1 MPSEADIVWSLKQ
14 HLQMQGLGRDRW
26 SVSEIAVDSHGS
38 YRQSR
43 YSTDLEPMI
52 SMPIHGCY
60 PDLVCAYQHPCEE
73 GLAAFEVK
81 GAFDDW
87 MKGITQARTYR
98 EGVHRSY
105 LALPE
110 DKGSRFTV
118 LERDARECGV
128 GVWLLKDKTWEE
140 VIPSAAPRPNIS
152 EHRNLSAALR
162 GVVLPRRLQL
172 NHPLNYLAV
181 AWSRF
186 RSPEGQ
192 VMEAMM
198 ENWEDLGTP
207 GSRQHAINGARY
219 LGLLTH
225 GDSLS
230 RLGLTVCDLMQALDF
245 EKAAAINKR
254 NRFCDASPGLAA
266 VTRFVFMQQESTK
279 LIVEALERSGNY
291 GLNTEELLRE
301 AAKINEPLATGL
313 FLTDPRDFEKQS
325 IHSSAFTP
333 SFTFQFKQTLW
344 HSGILSTPSHKT
356 AGKGANVYEHQH
368 DYWKLEDRIRAAKAL
383 QHNSDQQPPKKHS

>member
-14 HLQMQGLGRDRW
+14 HLQTQGLGRDRW
-26 SVSEIAVDSHGS
+26 AVSDIAVDSHGS

-43 YSTDLEPMI
+43 YSSELEPMI

-60 PDLVCAYQHPCEE
+60 PDLVCAYQHPSEE

-98 EGVHRSY
+98 EGVHRSF

-118 LERDARECGV
+118 LERDAQECGV
-128 GVWLLKDKTWEE
+128 GVWLLKEKAWEE
-140 VIPSAAPRPNIS
+140 VIPSAAPRPNLG
-152 EHRNLSAALR
+152 EQRNLAAALR

-186 RSPEGQ
+186 RRPEGRI
-192 VMEAMM
+192 MEAME
-198 ENWEDLGTP
+198 ENWEDLGTS

-219 LGLLTH
+219 LGLLTQ
-225 GDSLS
+225 DDNLS
-230 RLGLTVCDLMQALDF
+230 RLGVTVCDLMQALDF
-245 EKAAAINKR
+245 DNSSDISKR
-254 NRFCDASPGLAA
+254 SRFCDASPGLAA
-266 VTRFVFMQQESTK
+266 VTRFVFIQQESTK
-279 LIVEALERSGNY
+279 LIVETMERSGNL
-291 GLNTEELLRE
+291 GLSTEDLLRE
-301 AAKINEPLATGL
+301 AVKINEPLATGL
-313 FLTDPRDFEKQS
+313 FLADPRESEKRV
-325 IHSSAFTP
+325 IPSSAFSP
-333 SFTFQFKQTLW
+333 SFVFQFKQALW
-344 HSGILSTPSHKT
+344 HSGILSTPIHKT
-356 AGKGANVYEHQH
+356 AGKGAEVYQHQK
-368 DYWKLEDRIRAAKAL
+368 DIWKLEERFAQSI
-383 QHNSDQQPPKKHS
+383 

>member
-14 HLQMQGLGRDRW
+14 HLQTHGLGRDRW
-26 SVSEIAVDSHGS
+26 AVSDIAVDSHGS

-43 YSTDLEPMI
+43 YSSDLEPMI

-60 PDLVCAYQHPCEE
+60 PDLVCAYQHPSEE

-98 EGVHRSY
+98 EGVHRSF

-128 GVWLLKDKTWEE
+128 GVWLLKGKTWEE
-140 VIPSAAPRPNIS
+140 VVPSASPRPNLG
-152 EHRNLSAALR
+152 EQRNLAAALR

-186 RSPEGQ
+186 RCPEGR
-192 VMEAMM
+192 VMEAME
-198 ENWEDLGTP
+198 ENWGDLGTS

-219 LGLLTH
+219 LGLLTQ
-225 GDSLS
+225 DDNLS
-230 RLGLTVCDLMQALDF
+230 RLGITVCDLMQALDF
-245 EKAAAINKR
+245 DNSSDISKR
-254 NRFCDASPGLAA
+254 SRFCEVSPGLAA
-266 VTRFVFMQQESTK
+266 ITRFVFMQQESTK
-279 LIVEALERSGNY
+279 LIVEAMERTGNL
-291 GLNTEELLRE
+291 GFNTEELLRQ
-301 AAKINEPLATGL
+301 AVKINEPLATGL
-313 FLTDPRDFEKQS
+313 FLNDPREAEKS
-325 IHSSAFTP
+325 AIPSSAFSP
-333 SFTFQFKQTLW
+333 SFVFQFKQALW
-344 HSGILSTPSHKT
+344 HSGILSTPIHRT
-356 AGKGANVYEHQH
+356 AGKGATVYEHQN
-368 DYWKLEDRIRAAKAL
+368 DYWKLDAKVAITTE
-383 QHNSDQQPPKKHS
+383 